1 MQPAEAPGFDER
13 AARVGLDRLRRF
25 GGDALAR
32 EMGEIFAEL
41 MPERLAAARAG
52 LDRGDREAVA
62 RAAHAL
68 RGSCAQMGVAA
79 AERLCRDL
87 EAGAG
92 AGDPASLRRTVEL
105 IEGDCAAYQA
115 WLDGALRAAPEG
127 T

>member
-13 AARVGLDRLRRF
+13 AARIGLDRLRRF

-41 MPERLAAARAG
+41 TSEHLAAARAAIDG
-52 LDRGDREAVA
+52 GDREAVA

-68 RGSCAQMGVAA
+68 RGSCAQMGVTT

-87 EAGAG
+87 ETG
-92 AGDPASLRRTVEL
+92 AGDPASLRRMMEL